1 MCTKLFHAT
10 HKTNHSLWYYKVL
23 VLVLTLNLQ
32 ARPHGNHWE
41 ARRAMPIIWTPE
53 TIAAVKLLLKER
65 PPSIP
70 KSNKYQF
77 KRASKGSVEHLHG
90 WDCVLPNVKKLK
102 EIKKP
107 EEMTSMKLWK
117 NIATIT
123 QTTALTEVNMD
134 WLARCLGHDIR
145 IHQQFNQLHESTTEL
160 AKVSKL
166 LLAVDSGN
174 TYHLSQGRLL

>member
-1 MCTKLFHAT
+1 M
-10 HKTNHSLWYYKVL
+10 L

-41 ARRAMPIIWTPE
+41 ARRAMAIIWTPE

-70 KSNKYQF
+70 KSNKYRF
-77 KRASKGSVEHLHG
+77 ARASKGSVEHLHG

-107 EEMTSMKLWK
+107 EEMTSMKL
-117 NIATIT
+117 
-123 QTTALTEVNMD
+123 
-134 WLARCLGHDIR
+134 
-145 IHQQFNQLHESTTEL
+145 
-160 AKVSKL
+160 
-166 LLAVDSGN
+166 
-174 TYHLSQGRLL
+174 

>member
-1 MCTKLFHAT
+1 MA
-10 HKTNHSLWYYKVL
+10 
-23 VLVLTLNLQ
+23 
-32 ARPHGNHWE
+32 
-41 ARRAMPIIWTPE
+41 IIWAPE

-65 PPSIP
+65 PTSIP
-70 KSNKYQF
+70 KSNKYWF
-77 KRASKGSVEHLHG
+77 AWASKGSVEHLHG

-107 EEMTSMKLWK
+107 EEMTSMKLRK

-123 QTTALTEVNMD
+123 QTTALMEVNVD
-134 WLARCLGHDIR
+134 WLACCLGHDIR
-145 IHQQFNQLHESTTEL
+145 IHRQFNQLHESTMEL

-166 LLAVDSGN
+166 LLAVDSRN